1 MKLAADTWVAVLDG
15 ARGLILVNE
24 GTAMQPKLAM
34 HKVYHQENPPA
45 HEQGRDRAGRYPD
58 PGGQHRSAV
67 EITDPHKKAE
77 ARFVDDIIGALE
89 KEAASGAFEKLVLVA
104 PPVAL
109 GEARKAA
116 GAALEAKIIKEIA
129 ADWVKM
135 PVPEITAAVVK
146 ALEA

>member
-1 MKLAADTWVAVLDG
+1 MKLAAHTWVAVLDG
-15 ARGLILVNE
+15 ARCLILVNE
-24 GTAMQPKLAM
+24 GTAMQPKLAT

-45 HEQGRDRAGRYPD
+45 HEQGRDRPGRFPD

-67 EITDPHKKAE
+67 EIPDPHKKAE
-77 ARFVDDIIGALE
+77 ARFVDNIVETLE
-89 KEAASGAFEKLVLVA
+89 KEAAAGTFERLVIVA

-116 GAALEAKIIKEIA
+116 GPALTAKVVKEIA

-135 PVPEITAAVVK
+135 PVPDITAALVK
-146 ALEA
+146 ALDA

>member
-24 GTAMQPKLAM
+24 GTALEPRLAT
-34 HKVYHQENPPA
+34 HKVYHQDNPSA
-45 HEQGRDRAGRYPD
+45 HEQGRDRPGRYPE
-58 PGGQHRSAV
+58 PGGHARSAV
-67 EITDPHKKAE
+67 EIPDPHKKAE
-77 ARFVDDIIGALE
+77 ARFVDNIVATLE
-89 KEAASGAFEKLVLVA
+89 KAAAAGAFERLIIVA

-116 GAALEAKIIKEIA
+116 GAALEARVVKEIA
-129 ADWVKM
+129 ADWTKM
-135 PVPEITAAVVK
+135 PVPEITSALVK